1 MLGNVPEVLF
11 WVRFLNKIKSFCAS
25 FAWRGR
31 CFGSNSWASGLE
43 SLLYVW
49 AVLVQASFEW
59 TCGPIKT
66 YSMNLVCVRGCG
78 RDTDPDRL
86 KTALQESLVPPSKC
100 LQGRLHFPGHHWPS
114 SMRLAESKR
123 KIHFHRQSS
132 LSATAQILWE
142 SYWGRSICL
151 SSPPLRRSESWN
163 DEVTSHNLIKS
174 SQPRSGIL
182 AHAFNRTNQAEAG
195 GPLWVQGQAD
205 LYSGYKPEAR
215 WQLEIKTT

>member
-11 WVRFLNKIKSFCAS
+11 WMRFLNKIKSFCAS

-31 CFGSNSWASGLE
+31 CFGSNSWASGVE
-43 SLLYVW
+43 SLLYIW

-66 YSMNLVCVRGCG
+66 YSMNLVCVKGCG

-100 LQGRLHFPGHHWPS
+100 LQGRLHVPGHHWPS
-114 SMRLAESKR
+114 SMR
-123 KIHFHRQSS
+123 QSS
-132 LSATAQILWE
+132 LSATAQVLWE
-142 SYWGRSICL
+142 RYWGRSICL
-151 SSPPLRRSESWN
+151 GSPPLRGSESWN
-163 DEVTSHNLIKS
+163 DEVTSHNLTKS
-174 SQPRSGIL
+174 SQPRSGSL
-182 AHAFNRTNQAEAG
+182 AHAFNSANQVEAG

-205 LYSGYKPEAR
+205 VHSGYKPVAR
-215 WQLEIKTT
+215 WHS